1 MGKLKNAI
9 GIFGG
14 SFDPPHRGHLKIAKI
29 CLNKF
34 NFKKIYWIV
43 SKKNP
48 FKKKPLYSLRKRL
61 TSAKKIIKNIKNIK
75 ILYLDDIVKSSRTI
89 DIIQYLIKKK
99 KYKNLH
105 FIIGSDILTE
115 FERWKSWKK
124 IVKYTKLIVFSRKG
138 YDRKCRETIV
148 AKYLNKKNKILF
160 IKNEPI
166 QISSSI
172 LRKKLIK
179 NN

>member
-48 FKKKPLYSLRKRL
+48 FKKKPLFSLKTR
-61 TSAKKIIKNIKNIK
+61 IE
-75 ILYLDDIVKSSRTI
+75 KS
-89 DIIQYLIKKK
+89 
-99 KYKNLH
+99 KNL
-105 FIIGSDILTE
+105 
-115 FERWKSWKK
+115 
-124 IVKYTKLIVFSRKG
+124 V
-138 YDRKCRETIV
+138 
-148 AKYLNKKNKILF
+148 
-160 IKNEPI
+160 
-166 QISSSI
+166 
-172 LRKKLIK
+172 KKLKKVKVVYIDGKIK
-179 NN
+179 S